1 MSISLALVFKSMN
14 TSSEKRKLNQNEKDV
29 TKVEPVRKKRKQ
41 EIGAPGRITSIVS
54 SLSKYLSDL
63 TPTNGH
69 ENNEIENLVANFNV
83 AGKIR
88 DKTNMNHLL
97 LVTSKMAVIVSRVV
111 MHHIRGQMSI
121 HQEPLK
127 FMPNNSYFSKIG
139 TLISKGNLSVTNDK
153 FSYVEDNS
161 LQQSINAVFKE
172 LNIDINT
179 FREFVDQSPIT
190 KLGFNQIMNSHY
202 IKLQTNMKIHCD
214 EKSKQCLENLAKNL
228 KMNLISVAI
237 TDDVTHEGLKLHRE
251 VYSAV
256 NRIPTEETKRPDFFK
271 KLKLS
276 EKAFAEVKRIN
287 LLKID
292 NCNIIDY
299 ISKCIQEENNKL
311 IDFKKKKDEIKYPGI
326 LFLMYTWQVKVSDM
340 IDTRL
345 NNENKSQFSYF
356 SIFPQFKIK
365 LHSMHIDN
373 IVLKEL
379 IRYHLLKQFKC
390 DVNGE
395 PIPLR
400 LKAITAYIKDIS
412 ANNVTLWN
420 KVFNLNG
427 INKLSNKGTFQFTC
441 DTDGIKATFQFTV
454 ALVED
459 TGDLYTTVKVRKST
473 VKTQTAG
480 RTIGKF
486 GLFNEKDLKRLADQE
501 GGKIFDGVTGID
513 PGNASVVV
521 GAAWD
526 DDSKSPVMMKQGNYE
541 QNSGMRLSKKSIGSQ
556 SKYFND
562 MNMKDVTAELGKVPS
577 SYDVKKTNENL
588 NGLGIAW
595 ERQWSYHS
603 TTHYRKTK
611 FTVYRQRER
620 FMDKSVNDILA
631 LAGDSRFICFGNG
644 ADNGFFGRL
653 RGAGVHGPVLEFR
666 KRLAKKKPV
675 IIVDEFRS
683 SCLCFGCSTYLKF
696 VGKNGYSNIKCDKI
710 GCNVHNTQNRD
721 VSAAKKIAAIA
732 AARALNVV
740 SNVYQNI
747 VSGAWS
753 RSVTRA
759 ILKSDNVKCD
769 PILKNFR
776 AQHCT
781 AKELRIQQAI
791 HATFQ
796 MAEV

>member
-1 MSISLALVFKSMN
+1 MSISLALASKSMN
-14 TSSEKRKLNQNEKDV
+14 TSSEKRKLNQNEL
-29 TKVEPVRKKRKQ
+29 EPVRKKRKQ

-83 AGKIR
+83 AGKIK

-121 HQEPLK
+121 HQEPLD

-139 TLISKGNLSVTNDK
+139 TLISKGNLSATNQK

-276 EKAFAEVKRIN
+276 EKASAEVKRIN

-395 PIPLR
+395 IIPLR
-400 LKAITAYIKDIS
+400 KKAITAYIENIL

-427 INKLSNKGTFQFTC
+427 INKLRNKGTFQFTC

-501 GGKIFDGVTGID
+501 GGKIFDDVIAID
-513 PGNASVVV
+513 PGNDSPVV

-611 FTVYRQRER
+611 FAVYRQRER

-631 LAGDSRFICFGNG
+631 LAGNSRFICFGNG

-740 SNVYQNI
+740 SNVYHT

-753 RSVTRA
+753 RSVKRE
-759 ILKSDNVKCD
+759 ILKSDNVECD

-796 MAEV
+796 MAVAEV

>member
-1 MSISLALVFKSMN
+1 
-14 TSSEKRKLNQNEKDV
+14 
-29 TKVEPVRKKRKQ
+29 
-41 EIGAPGRITSIVS
+41 
-54 SLSKYLSDL
+54 
-63 TPTNGH
+63 
-69 ENNEIENLVANFNV
+69 
-83 AGKIR
+83 
-88 DKTNMNHLL
+88 
-97 LVTSKMAVIVSRVV
+97 
-111 MHHIRGQMSI
+111 
-121 HQEPLK
+121 
-127 FMPNNSYFSKIG
+127 
-139 TLISKGNLSVTNDK
+139 
-153 FSYVEDNS
+153 
-161 LQQSINAVFKE
+161 
-172 LNIDINT
+172 
-179 FREFVDQSPIT
+179 
-190 KLGFNQIMNSHY
+190 
-202 IKLQTNMKIHCD
+202 
-214 EKSKQCLENLAKNL
+214 
-228 KMNLISVAI
+228 
-237 TDDVTHEGLKLHRE
+237 
-251 VYSAV
+251 
-256 NRIPTEETKRPDFFK
+256 
-271 KLKLS
+271 
-276 EKAFAEVKRIN
+276 
-287 LLKID
+287 
-292 NCNIIDY
+292 
-299 ISKCIQEENNKL
+299 
-311 IDFKKKKDEIKYPGI
+311 
-326 LFLMYTWQVKVSDM
+326 
-340 IDTRL
+340 
-345 NNENKSQFSYF
+345 
-356 SIFPQFKIK
+356 
-365 LHSMHIDN
+365 MHIDN

-390 DVNGE
+390 YVNGE
-395 PIPLR
+395 LIPLR
-400 LKAITAYIKDIS
+400 VKAITAYIENI
-412 ANNVTLWN
+412 AATNVTLWN

-427 INKLSNKGTFQFTC
+427 INKLRNKGAFQFTC

-454 ALVED
+454 ALVKD
-459 TGDLYTTVKVRKST
+459 TGDLYTTVKERKST
-473 VKTQTAG
+473 AKTQTAG

-486 GLFNEKDLKRLADQE
+486 GLFNEKDLKRLAYEE

-513 PGNASVVV
+513 PGNDSPVV

-611 FTVYRQRER
+611 FAVYRQRER

-631 LAGDSRFICFGNG
+631 LAGNSRFICFGNG

-696 VGKNGYSNIKCDKI
+696 VGKNGYSNIECDKI

-740 SNVYQNI
+740 SNVYHT

-753 RSVTRA
+753 RTVTRA
-759 ILKSDNVKCD
+759 TLKSDNVKCD
-769 PILKNFR
+769 PILKKFR
-776 AQHCT
+776 AEHCT

-791 HATFQ
+791 HDTFQ
-796 MAEV
+796 MAVAEV

>member
-1 MSISLALVFKSMN
+1 
-14 TSSEKRKLNQNEKDV
+14 
-29 TKVEPVRKKRKQ
+29 
-41 EIGAPGRITSIVS
+41 
-54 SLSKYLSDL
+54 
-63 TPTNGH
+63 
-69 ENNEIENLVANFNV
+69 
-83 AGKIR
+83 
-88 DKTNMNHLL
+88 
-97 LVTSKMAVIVSRVV
+97 
-111 MHHIRGQMSI
+111 
-121 HQEPLK
+121 
-127 FMPNNSYFSKIG
+127 
-139 TLISKGNLSVTNDK
+139 
-153 FSYVEDNS
+153 
-161 LQQSINAVFKE
+161 
-172 LNIDINT
+172 
-179 FREFVDQSPIT
+179 
-190 KLGFNQIMNSHY
+190 
-202 IKLQTNMKIHCD
+202 
-214 EKSKQCLENLAKNL
+214 
-228 KMNLISVAI
+228 MNLISVAI

-256 NRIPTEETKRPDFFK
+256 NRIPTEETKRPDFFLN
-271 KLKLS
+271 LKLS
-276 EKAFAEVKRIN
+276 EKASAEVKRIN

-395 PIPLR
+395 IIPLR
-400 LKAITAYIKDIS
+400 KKAITAYIENIL

-427 INKLSNKGTFQFTC
+427 INKLRNKGTFQFTC

-486 GLFNEKDLKRLADQE
+486 GLFNEKDLKLLAVQE
-501 GGKIFDGVTGID
+501 GDKIFDNVIAID
-513 PGNASVVV
+513 PGNDSPVV

-611 FTVYRQRER
+611 FAVYRQRER

-631 LAGDSRFICFGNG
+631 LAGNSRFICFGNG

-740 SNVYQNI
+740 SNVYHT

-753 RSVTRA
+753 RGVKRE

-796 MAEV
+796 MAVAEV